1 MTRLEA
7 IRLKIAV
14 NRATMS
20 GDEFLRLLDDFAKAA
35 VAEAIP
41 HVVPM
46 RTKDD
51 ALAAHEARLKNEDP
65 SKPVVL
71 TNAQVSSVIE
81 EIKKDGPVPQDQ
93 SQHTNNMRSL
103 LDNTPRVGGRP
114 PLMNDEAKAEIR
126 RRYKQAKMGRV
137 RVEKGWVKHIA
148 REYNVS
154 EAYIYNVVYTDPEYK
169 AI

>member
-51 ALAAHEARLKNEDP
+51 ALAAHEARLKNGDL

-71 TNAQVSSVIE
+71 TDAQVSSVIQ
-81 EIKKDGPVPQDQ
+81 EIKEAGPGPIVAVPDQ
-93 SQHTNNMRSL
+93 
-103 LDNTPRVGGRP
+103 PRVGGRP